1 MMGGMRIIEYIEFR
15 SLAVPEEFGA
25 GAVFVVGLSWPYKHA
40 GHSRSCSRAAAASSG
55 SEFRGRTERKRR
67 GRSVVCILTQIKAG
81 FIQAGQSLK
90 KFFKCIS
97 YVADDEMN

>member
-67 GRSVVCILTQIKAG
+67 GRGGREEKSFKSIGPTHAG
-81 FIQAGQSLK
+81 SRIG
-90 KFFKCIS
+90 
-97 YVADDEMN
+97 